1 MDFISRLKS
10 NAFNTLDITD
20 YKPDIHGWMDT
31 RFSDIITK
39 IVNERNRNDMI
50 TVIEVGSWKGK
61 SCITIAETLKRLGF
75 INIRIIA
82 IDTWLGAPE
91 FWTWGIDDPSRGKS
105 LNINNGYPNV
115 FYTFTKN
122 IKYFKH
128 NDVVV
133 PFPISS
139 AQGAEVLKH
148 HNILADIIYID
159 ASHEYEPVKQD
170 IFSYWQLL
178 KTGGTMIGDDY
189 LKNWPG
195 VMKAVDELSDLYG
208 KAEISG
214 VVWKFTK

>member
-10 NAFNTLDITD
+10 NAFDTLDITD
-20 YKPDIHGWMDT
+20 YTPDIHGWMDT
-31 RFSDIITK
+31 GFSDIISK
-39 IVNERNRNDMI
+39 IVDERDRNDMI

-61 SCITIAETLKRLGF
+61 SCVTIAETLKRLGF

-91 FWTWGIDDPSRGKS
+91 FWTWGIDDPTRGKS

-122 IKYFKH
+122 IKYFNH
-128 NDVVV
+128 DDIVA

-139 AQGAEVLKH
+139 AQGVEVLKH
-148 HNILADIIYID
+148 HNILADIIYVD

-170 IFSYWQLL
+170 ILSYWQLL

-189 LKNWPG
+189 QRDWPG
-195 VMKAVDELSDLYG
+195 VMKAVDELSNLYG
-208 KAEISG
+208 EAEISG